1 MYYALVSAAL
11 LLTLMPSCCKRPL
24 KPKVPKTSDG
34 CYAWSHYGGGCEKC
48 KANWNE
54 CKCSSSM
61 AAPAPP
67 KVEETGC
74 EACMRFISECE
85 CAQRDAQSEY

>member
-11 LLTLMPSCCKRPL
+11 LLTLMPRSCCKRPS

-48 KANWNE
+48 KSNWNE
-54 CKCSSSM
+54 CKCT
-61 AAPAPP
+61 AAAPP
-67 KVEETGC
+67 KIEETGC
-74 EACMRFISECE
+74 EACMRFISEC
-85 CAQRDAQSEY
+85 AQRDAQSEY